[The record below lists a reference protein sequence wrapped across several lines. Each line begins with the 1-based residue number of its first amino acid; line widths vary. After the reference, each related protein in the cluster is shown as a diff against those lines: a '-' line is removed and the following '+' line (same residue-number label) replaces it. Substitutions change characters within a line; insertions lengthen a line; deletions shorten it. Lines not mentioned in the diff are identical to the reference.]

1 MLDMTGDIG
10 GMIFTD
16 PFGFSVVGNDRL
28 LPNETDFLSVT
39 TAIIFG
45 TTFEIN
51 GYTLS
56 NVRMLWIAGVT
67 TPDDFLQSDLL
78 PAALPVGLT
87 GRVVLDFFL
96 SSDPN
101 ITTTVSF
108 EDLSI
113 TLSP

>member
-1 MLDMTGDIG
+1 MV
-10 GMIFTD
+10 FTD

-28 LPNETDFLSVT
+28 LPNET
-39 TAIIFG
+39 
-45 TTFEIN
+45 
-51 GYTLS
+51 
-56 NVRMLWIAGVT
+56 
-67 TPDDFLQSDLL
+67 DFLQSDLL

-101 ITTTVSF
+101 MTASVSF
-108 EDLSI
+108 EDFSV